1 MDTIDNRTFK
11 EKWTQFKA
19 KVKAKWEDV
28 KWWCAGNKELVVA
41 VLVVL
46 IPALAKTANGAA
58 RAYAEHKEDERRQK
72 DIFDPRTGD
81 HWFTKR
87 PLTSKEKLELERRY
101 DNGERKGQ
109 ILDDMGLLKR

>member
-1 MDTIDNRTFK
+1 MTNRKF
-11 EKWTQFKA
+11 
-19 KVKAKWEDV
+19 
-28 KWWCAGNKELVVA
+28 
-41 VLVVL
+41 
-46 IPALAKTANGAA
+46 LATESQYYKHLKLLSWFEG
-58 RAYAEHKEDERRQK
+58 QK

-87 PLTSKEKLELERRY
+87 PLTAKEKLELERRY